1 LIIQDI
7 LEYVN
12 TSEDFET
19 NPDRTKTFVFVDS
32 FGASSIDIMVY
43 CFTKTTVW
51 GEWLACKERLAY
63 KIKDIVEGHGTA
75 FAFPSTS
82 LYVETLPFGKPEP
95 FPIPEQSSPTQ
106 TPAS

>member
-1 LIIQDI
+1 MNVYHHNQSKTHQI
-7 LEYVN
+7 
-12 TSEDFET
+12 
-19 NPDRTKTFVFVDS
+19 NPERTKTFVFVDS
-32 FGASSIDIMVY
+32 FGASSVDIMVY

-82 LYVETLPFGKPEP
+82 LYVETLPIGKPEP
-95 FPIPEQSSPTQ
+95 FPNPSQSAPPQ
-106 TPAS
+106 TPAPKT